1 MLEPDLAH
9 RLRAEAER
17 LEVPGP
23 PSARIARSG
32 RSRSR
37 FRIAAKTLSLVAL
50 AAASAGL
57 GLIVTGEESRELAEP
72 SSRPGTSEEA
82 FENFEPIF
90 PRPSRGDQGVAGGGS
105 ITPAVGLQ
113 GGQSQGGGG
122 SVGAAGSSGSAASV
136 SDGSRSRPGAGD
148 ALSSPRVIKT
158 ARIRVEVGEDSFGA
172 SFAEAERLA
181 ARHGGFVSDSFTA
194 SRPARSGELTIRV
207 PAAVFETVI
216 ADLKS
221 LGSVEAQRVSGVD
234 VTAEFVDLEARLRN
248 WDAQERVLVR
258 LMSEA
263 NTIAESLQVQRE
275 LQSVRLEIER
285 IHGQLRVLRDQTSLA
300 TISIAIHEPGVAEED
315 APEDGLGGAWS
326 RALTA
331 AGDVLEAMV
340 VGLGYLVPIGAAL
353 IALWFVTR
361 AVRSRRSA

>member
-17 LEVPGP
+17 LEVSDP
-23 PSARIARSG
+23 PSTRITKSG
-32 RSRSR
+32 RHRSR
-37 FRIAAKTLSLVAL
+37 FRIAAKTLSVVAL

-57 GLIVTGEESRELAEP
+57 GLIVTGEDGRELAEP
-72 SSRPGTSEEA
+72 SQQSARSDQD

-90 PRPSRGDQGVAGGGS
+90 PPPTPRRGRGTTPNALTSGSVGQDNQAVA
-105 ITPAVGLQ
+105 
-113 GGQSQGGGG
+113 GGG
-122 SVGAAGSSGSAASV
+122 SVGAASAGNAVSASG
-136 SDGSRSRPGAGD
+136 GTRSRPGAGG

-221 LGSVEAQRVSGVD
+221 LGSVESQRVSGVD

-300 TISIAIHEPGVAEED
+300 TISIAIHEPGVDEED
-315 APEDGLGGAWS
+315 APEDGLGGAWG
-326 RALTA
+326 RAMAA
-331 AGDVLEAMV
+331 AGNVLGAMV

-361 AVRSRRSA
+361 AVRSRRSN